1 MNKHPESHMR
11 ITQIGT
17 YTLPTLTNKQ
27 ESVRL
32 TLAWNSTICQLQH

>member
-27 ESVRL
+27 EGVRL
-32 TLAWNSTICQLQH
+32 TLARNSTICQLQH

>member
-11 ITQIGT
+11 ITQTET
-17 YTLPTLTNKQ
+17 YILPMLTIEQ

-32 TLAWNSTICQLQH
+32 TLAWNSTICKL